1 MAGPDIVDNH
11 MISGNASGAAL
22 RISLRRIFQHTAEV
36 LRLGTSYLGLAVLVS
51 AVLIASVP
59 PLRGQAQQLHELAV
73 AALQP
78 GGLRMSAAYLDA
90 AYGDGA
96 AGRADGLSGVQP
108 VTTADGLPWPILTE
122 EDLAAAQEGMADVP
136 EHLQFTQVLAK
147 SEQQLNIPGITA
159 TQAEALRSYIARK
172 YRVAKSAAG
181 ALIATVFTV
190 GREMELDPQLLLAVI
205 AIESR
210 YNPFAE
216 SHMGAQGLMQVMT
229 RVHKDKFAALG
240 EGPLAALHPLV
251 NIQVGS
257 KILYDCIKRRGSID
271 GGLACYVGAT
281 GPSDG
286 GYGAKVKAEWRRIAL
301 ASGIPIEG

>member
-1 MAGPDIVDNH
+1 

-22 RISLRRIFQHTAEV
+22 RISLRRFFQLATEV
-36 LRLGTSYLGLAVLVS
+36 FRLGIGYLGLAVLV
-51 AVLIASVP
+51 AAILIASVP
-59 PLRGQAQQLHELAV
+59 PLRVQAQYLHGLMV
-73 AALQP
+73 AALKP
-78 GGLRMSAAYLDA
+78 GGLRAPLYDVGSVLDA
-90 AYGDGA
+90 GSSAHGEATVTA
-96 AGRADGLSGVQP
+96 ADE
-108 VTTADGLPWPILTE
+108 LPWPILTE
-122 EDLAAAQEGMADVP
+122 EDIEAAQQDMAEVLS
-136 EHLQFTQVLAK
+136 HLQFTRVLADTQAQF
-147 SEQQLNIPGITA
+147 SIPGVTP

-172 YRVAKSAAG
+172 YRIAQSAAG
-181 ALIATVFTV
+181 ALIATVFKV
-190 GREMELDPQLLLAVI
+190 GREMDLDPQLLLAVI

-251 NIQVGS
+251 NIQVGA
-257 KILYDCIKRRGSID
+257 KILYDCIARRGSID

-281 GPSDG
+281 GPGDG

-301 ASGIPIEG
+301 ASGIPVEG

>member
-1 MAGPDIVDNH
+1 MR
-11 MISGNASGAAL
+11 SGNQRGVALHIAS
-22 RISLRRIFQHTAEV
+22 RRLFQHAAEV
-36 LRLGTSYLGLAVLVS
+36 LRLAIGYLGLAVLVS

-59 PLRGQAQQLHELAV
+59 PLRGQAQQLHGLMV
-73 AALQP
+73 AALKP
-78 GGLRMSAAYLDA
+78 GGLRTPASQLASGDASDADLAGALRGLETVTSAD
-90 AYGDGA
+90 
-96 AGRADGLSGVQP
+96 S
-108 VTTADGLPWPILTE
+108 LPWPILTD
-122 EDLAAAQEGMADVP
+122 EDLEAAQRDMA
-136 EHLQFTQVLAK
+136 EALSHLQFTRVLADTE
-147 SEQQLNIPGITA
+147 EQLSIPGVTA

-172 YRVAKSAAG
+172 YRIAKSAAG
-181 ALIATVFTV
+181 ALIATAFKV
-190 GREMELDPQLLLAVI
+190 GRDMELDPQLLLAVI

-251 NIQVGS
+251 NVQVGS
-257 KILYDCIKRRGSID
+257 QILYDCIARRGSLD